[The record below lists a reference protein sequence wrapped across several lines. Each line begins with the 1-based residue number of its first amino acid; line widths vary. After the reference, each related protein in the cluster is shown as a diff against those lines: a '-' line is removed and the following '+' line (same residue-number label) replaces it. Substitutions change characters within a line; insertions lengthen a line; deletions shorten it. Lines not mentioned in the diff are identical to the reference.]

1 MMRLTCKSF
10 TASACDQLNYSDRLF
25 LRFCEV
31 QVTTLWFMEETAFN
45 HFQFRAPE
53 SILRWFMSTIFEKIT
68 WSHPLRFPEMNSLKR
83 SFNNLS
89 LTFQS
94 SAGLVIDS
102 NSSASRPFYEGFV
115 TVRTWTP
122 VISVLNEWNF
132 LRMNQESRNQNIT
145 FRSWLDDSH

>member
-102 NSSASRPFYEGFV
+102 NSSASRPFYEGFCNC
-115 TVRTWTP
+115 
-122 VISVLNEWNF
+122 SY
-132 LRMNQESRNQNIT
+132 MNTSDFCFKWMKFPQNESREPQ
-145 FRSWLDDSH
+145 SKYYVS